1 MPNRLGVEWI
11 GAVDGGG
18 TKTASALLSSEGELI
33 TLPIAGGCNP
43 QDNRS
48 WEMELEQVMV
58 HLLSSQP
65 GLRAVTMGMPG
76 FGEVREL
83 DRAVSALVTA
93 GMSRIGFIRNDVEMA
108 FHGAFPD
115 GNGLLM
121 LAGTGSM
128 AIAGSPSGITRVGGW
143 GDTFGDE
150 GSGYWIGRQAL
161 GLASRELDGRLPAT
175 GFAESL
181 CAALDLSL
189 ERDPLVLMGWAA
201 RQSHARS
208 AIASL
213 ARIVDAFAADG
224 DTRALDLLRDAA
236 RYLAEHYAAGVA
248 KGGLASSSPWAT
260 AGSVFLSSI
269 VVDAVSERIGH
280 PPVNATLPPIGGG
293 LLLAARQ
300 AGWAADAAFIENLS
314 RQLQLAPLSHKRT

>member
-1 MPNRLGVEWI
+1 MARPDRVEWI

-18 TKTASALLSSEGELI
+18 TKTASALLSSDGELI
-33 TLPIAGGCNP
+33 TLPVAGGCNP

-58 HLLSSQP
+58 HLISSQP
-65 GLRAVTMGMPG
+65 GVTAVTMGMPG

-93 GMSRIGFIRNDVEMA
+93 GMGRIGVIRNDVEMA
-108 FHGAFPD
+108 FHGAFPE
-115 GNGLLM
+115 GNGLLL

-128 AIAGSPSGITRVGGW
+128 GIAGGPSGIARVGGW
-143 GDTFGDE
+143 GETFGDE

-161 GLASRELDGRLPAT
+161 GIASRELDGRLPAT
-175 GFAESL
+175 GFAEKL

-189 ERDPLVLMGWAA
+189 ERDPLVLMGWTA
-201 RQSHARS
+201 RQAHARS

-213 ARIVDAFAADG
+213 ARIVDDFAADG
-224 DTRALDLLRDAA
+224 DTRAINLLRDAA
-236 RYLAEHYAAGVA
+236 RYLAEHYAAGVT
-248 KGGLASSSPWAT
+248 KGGLAADAPWTT
-260 AGSVFLSSI
+260 AGSVFQSSI
-269 VVDAVSERIGH
+269 VVEAVSELIGR
-280 PPVNATLPPIGGG
+280 PPVDAALPPIGGG

-314 RQLQLAPLSHKRT
+314 RQLALAPLSHKRT